1 MMATQLMKAGQQD
14 IVREGYFD
22 LSPRSL
28 GEAIQLA
35 ELMAKS
41 ELIPPQFRNKPGD
54 VLIAVQYGAELGLK
68 PLQAM
73 QGITVINGRPTI
85 WGDAALGIVL
95 QSGMLENY
103 KEMTFEE
110 IEKAGKAVFWGKR
123 KGLAE
128 PIIREFSLEDAKKA
142 GLLGKKGPWTDYRPR
157 MMQMRARAFGLRDG
171 WADVLKGLSMR
182 EEIDDIPPTDAPA
195 VLAMPRRMS
204 ERQIEAPTQE
214 STTVAPESE
223 YPEQHSQDYQDS
235 EPMGVSADGPTEC
248 PKCGSELTY
257 HPDGK
262 FGPWWSCSAWKSTNC
277 DGKISLK
284 KWRQEHPEQR
294 EAGMEG

>member
-1 MMATQLMKAGQQD
+1 MATQSIVKAGQKD

-73 QGITVINGRPTI
+73 QGIAVINGRPTI

-110 IEKAGKAVFWGKR
+110 IKKAGKAVFWGKR

-142 GLLGKKGPWTDYRPR
+142 GLLGKKGPWTDYELR

-204 ERQIEAPTQE
+204 ERQIEAPKLETAPISDHEASSQQPQE
-214 STTVAPESE
+214 
-223 YPEQHSQDYQDS
+223 YQDA
-235 EPMGVSADGPTEC
+235 EPVGVSADGPTEC
-248 PKCGSELTY
+248 PKCGSAMTY

-262 FGPWWSCSAWKSTNC
+262 FGPWWSCSAWRDTNC

-284 KWRQEHPEQR
+284 KWRQEHPER
-294 EAGMEG
+294 EPGQEG